1 MRTSML
7 TPLSLPPYNMFQYG
21 DENFSS
27 PLSGNKRMG
36 GGGGRNEKKASIS
49 SYFFSILGA
58 YGLKFSPSSSSSSE
72 RETRWIEVFFLLFS
86 KFKSRRRSLSP
97 SFLSPEAIW
106 RRGREG
112 ICPKKRVKKGFVQS
126 ILHCIPL
133 FANF

>member
-1 MRTSML
+1 MKRKH
-7 TPLSLPPYNMFQYG
+7 PY
-21 DENFSS
+21 
-27 PLSGNKRMG
+27 P
-36 GGGGRNEKKASIS
+36 AT
-49 SYFFSILGA
+49 FFSILGA
-58 YGLKFSPSSSSSSE
+58 YGLKFSPSSSSSSSE

-126 ILHCIPL
+126 ILYCIPL